1 MFFLHN
7 LNQMETIQIH
17 KTYYNVNIDDLKD
30 MKEATY
36 IGIQYLIISL
46 MNNRDIYF
54 NENEGKKIE

>member
-1 MFFLHN
+1 
-7 LNQMETIQIH
+7 METIQIH